1 MTKRHPSHPP
11 VHPGEILA
19 EDVYPS
25 LGITKDA
32 FAAALG
38 VSRQTLHQIMTLARP
53 VSTDMALRLEAVVG
67 SRDELWLSMQ
77 AEYDL
82 SERRRM
88 FDKKGLKRLRPAA

>member
-19 EDVYPS
+19 EDVFPS
-25 LGITKDA
+25 LGMTKDA

-38 VSRQTLHQIMTLARP
+38 VSRQTLHQIMT
-53 VSTDMALRLEAVVG
+53 STRSVTPEMAIRLEAVVG
-67 SRDELWLSMQ
+67 STAEMWLTLQ

-82 SERRRM
+82 SVRRKTL
-88 FDKKGLKRLRPAA
+88 DTSKLRRVKAA